1 MKERIAK
8 IIIDELKLK
17 DVTPATFDPELDL
30 IEDLGIDSMELT
42 TIVVVLQDEFGVS
55 IDEDDF
61 SQLTTLSKITTS
73 LPPAAVKPRLLPSP
87 QPLPTPSLLQPASE
101 SALCPYDPSC

>member
-1 MKERIAK
+1 MKKRIAE

-17 DVTPATFDPELDL
+17 DVTPDTFDPDLDL

-42 TIVVVLQDEFGVS
+42 TIVVVLQDEFNVR

-61 SQLTTLSKITTS
+61 GNLTS
-73 LPPAAVKPRLLPSP
+73 LAKI
-87 QPLPTPSLLQPASE
+87 ASYIE
-101 SALCPYDPSC
+101 GKKGN